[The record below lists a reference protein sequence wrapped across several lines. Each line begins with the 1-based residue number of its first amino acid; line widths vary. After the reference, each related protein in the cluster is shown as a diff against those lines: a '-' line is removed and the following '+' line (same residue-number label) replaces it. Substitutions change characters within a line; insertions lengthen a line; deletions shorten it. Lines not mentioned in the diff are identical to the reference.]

1 MTKKPLRFNIN
12 PLLSGPTLEARTKS
26 GSPYRE
32 LEIDEIDFDPEQ
44 PRKEFDAE
52 KLAELASSIKEH
64 GLINPIM
71 VRLLPGGSYRL
82 VAGERRLRAFRLL
95 GRKSIPA
102 IVDQDEEGKEL
113 LSKQLVENLQRADLS
128 PLEKSEAIVR
138 LRDEHGLSVRDLA
151 SRLGISKSAIQRSLD
166 IQNLPLDLREAL
178 RAGAPESKVMLLA
191 QIEDSKI
198 RAQMLE
204 RIDSLSREEL
214 EAQSRE
220 VRVSHGGTKHSKNR
234 LKPADERIVAEL
246 QRHLGLRVE
255 IARNTKKP
263 GQGKLVLE
271 FYSDADLE
279 NLIQKLGLAEDVRPT
294 VGH

>member
-1 MTKKPLRFNIN
+1 MSKKPLRFNVN

-32 LEIDEIDFDPEQ
+32 LELDEIDFDPEQ
-44 PRKEFDAE
+44 PRREFDAE

-64 GLINPIM
+64 GLINPIL

-82 VAGERRLRAFRLL
+82 VAGERRLRSFKLL
-95 GRKSIPA
+95 GRKTIPA
-102 IVDQDEEGKEL
+102 VIDQQEEGKEL

-128 PLEKSEAIVR
+128 PIEKSDAIAR

-151 SRLGISKSAIQRSLD
+151 SRLGVSKSAVQRALD
-166 IQNLPLDLREAL
+166 IQTLPPELKAAL
-178 RAGAPESKVMLLA
+178 RNGAPESKILLLA
-191 QIEDSKI
+191 QIEDPKL

-204 RIDSLSREEL
+204 KIDSLSREEL
-214 EAQSRE
+214 QNRGDK
-220 VRVSHGGTKHSKNR
+220 VSHSGTKTSKSKKGR
-234 LKPADERIVAEL
+234 PSDERLVGEL
-246 QRHLGLRVE
+246 QRQIGLRVG
-255 IARNTKKP
+255 IQRNPKKA
-263 GQGKLVLE
+263 GQGKLVVE

-279 NLIQKLGLAEDVRPT
+279 SIINKLGGVEDRRPT